1 MIKPENIKKH
11 GNAVLFLCVLNVGA
25 SAPNPDARNF
35 SRKVS
40 WNFKSFAK
48 IKRCVRCEVFAD
60 FQGAFFKKPLEAK
73 FGTQFQ
79 HILIKEKRGFLR
91 VFYMYLILGLPP
103 PNPDTRNFSRKV
115 SCESSKASPK
125 IKWCVR
131 WEILLPTFLI
141 RKVGSLAHL
150 STKERCVYNI
160 FLHKNTSASETYN
173 CNFSFNGKIRIYFRA
188 AKSTFFK

>member
-1 MIKPENIKKH
+1 M
-11 GNAVLFLCVLNVGA
+11 LFCVHYKSGL
-25 SAPNPDARNF
+25 SAPNPDTKDF
-35 SRKVS
+35 SRKVL
-40 WNFKSFAK
+40 WNLKSFAR
-48 IKRCVRCEVFAD
+48 IKWCVRWEVFAD

-115 SCESSKASPK
+115 SWNFKSFVKT
-125 IKWCVR
+125 KWCVR

-150 STKERCVYNI
+150 SRKKGVFAII
-160 FLHKNTSASETYN
+160 F
-173 CNFSFNGKIRIYFRA
+173 CIKIPA
-188 AKSTFFK
+188 